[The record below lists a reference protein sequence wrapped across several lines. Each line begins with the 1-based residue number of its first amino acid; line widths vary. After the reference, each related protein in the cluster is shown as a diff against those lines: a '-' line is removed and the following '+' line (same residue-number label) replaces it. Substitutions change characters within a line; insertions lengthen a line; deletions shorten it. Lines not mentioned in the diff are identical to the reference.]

1 MAYYK
6 RLRDMREDFDLTQRD
21 IAAKLGIAQS
31 QFFLYEKGY
40 RNIPTDLLVKLA
52 EIYDTSTDYLLGR
65 TNNPHR
71 IPDKDQSITGQRPF
85 YVIVSYVQ

>member
-31 QFFLYEKGY
+31 QYFLYKKGY
-40 RNIPTDLLVKLA
+40 RNISTDLLVKLA

-71 IPDKDQSITGQRPF
+71 IPDKD
-85 YVIVSYVQ
+85 